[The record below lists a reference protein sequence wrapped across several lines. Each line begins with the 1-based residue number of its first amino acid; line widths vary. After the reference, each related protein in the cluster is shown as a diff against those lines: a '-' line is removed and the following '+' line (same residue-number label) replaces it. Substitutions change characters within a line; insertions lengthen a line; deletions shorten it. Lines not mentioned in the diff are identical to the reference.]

1 MENTYWNK
9 NGRYQKEYNELW
21 NLVPNKGYT
30 DNKYINAL
38 IAISK
43 WYYDLYNN
51 GCCNEDVLI
60 EDTRNYLQKVKEE
73 LNVDGNI
80 YEAVLEGFIYTEEEP
95 VFIYDYEEDCETDE
109 IDYYEEVERMR
120 AINNDDYKNF
130 ELLADAVIEL
140 CWSKCRTKS
149 N

>member
-9 NGRYQKEYNELW
+9 NGKYQKEYNKLW
-21 NLVPNKGYT
+21 ELVPNKGYT

-73 LNVDGNI
+73 LNIDSNI
-80 YEAVLEGFIYTEEEP
+80 YEAVLEGFTYIEKEP
-95 VFIYDYEEDCETDE
+95 VFIYDYEEDCETDK

-140 CWSKCRTKS
+140 CWSKFRTA
-149 N
+149 